1 MLKTNFE
8 NSQRILEGLT
18 KQKETTEI
26 QLGRAETLVVGLAD
40 EAKRWSETVKVL
52 QVDEINLVGN
62 MILAAGYV
70 SYVGPFTSKYRNIL
84 LKRIQFTSMEDTKRY
99 SCTIFRRL
107 KIVVLRVQQCCYPVL
122 LLSC

>member
-40 EAKRWSETVKVL
+40 EA
-52 QVDEINLVGN
+52 
-62 MILAAGYV
+62 
-70 SYVGPFTSKYRNIL
+70 
-84 LKRIQFTSMEDTKRY
+84 
-99 SCTIFRRL
+99 
-107 KIVVLRVQQCCYPVL
+107 
-122 LLSC
+122 

>member
-70 SYVGPFTSKYRNIL
+70 SYVGPFTSKYRNSL
-84 LKRIQFTSMEDTKRY
+84 LKRWMKFSMSKGIPFSSDFTVEK
-99 SCTIFRRL
+99 
-107 KIVVLRVQQCCYPVL
+107 VLGDPVL
-122 LLSC
+122 LREWNI